1 MKKRIALLFAAVFA
15 LTLIAGCAGGQAS
28 SSAAASSEGASSEAA
43 SSEAAASA
51 EAASGIVV
59 DAAAKTVTIPAVA
72 TGNTGESS
80 IHFLV
85 NQDGG
90 NAGKAHFTTAVTP
103 RELYDALE
111 SIGAEHGDNIALDDK
126 GGTIE
131 GSDIKM
137 TIAFDGK
144 EFIPSE
150 LVAGAD
156 GRTSQPRFGGN
167 IEPNEEMGTGCMFCL
182 ESCSLGI
189 TSDAAY
195 EYTEPMEFTP
205 TADMPAAGTEVTF
218 TLAL

>member
-1 MKKRIALLFAAVFA
+1 MKKHIALLFVAALA
-15 LTLIAGCAGGQAS
+15 LTLIAGCSGGQASS
-28 SSAAASSEGASSEAA
+28 SSAAASSDAAA
-43 SSEAAASA
+43 SS

-59 DAAAKTVTIPAVA
+59 DTAAKTVTLPAVA

-85 NQDGG
+85 NENGG

-111 SIGAEHGDNIALDDK
+111 SIGAKHGDNIALDDK

-131 GSDIKM
+131 GSDLKM

-144 EFIPSE
+144 EFIPSD

-167 IEPNEEMGTGCMFCL
+167 IGPNEEKGTGCMFCL